1 MTTIAELETPAVL
14 IDLDNVD
21 ANLRRAQAFADRHGL
36 QLRPHIKTH
45 KLPRFA
51 LQQVALGAVG
61 ITCQKLGEAEVM
73 ADAGLTDILLPY
85 NLLGPAKLTRLR
97 ALADRITLRVT
108 ADSLVTVDGYAGA
121 FAAAARPL
129 PVLVECDTGGGRVG
143 VQTPEAAVELATHI
157 AARPGLHFG
166 GLMTY
171 PAKGGTLAT
180 DAWLRRAVSLLEAGG
195 LTPEVVTTGGTP
207 DLWRADQGRAD
218 QGRAATEYRP
228 GTYIYLDRSQIE
240 AGVGGIADCAL
251 TVLTTV
257 VSRPTDTRAV
267 IDAGSKALTS
277 DTLGLQGFG
286 LILGYPDAVI
296 GALSEEHG
304 MVDLTRSPAKPAIG
318 EVVRV
323 IPNHACPVSNL
334 FDEVVLVRGET
345 VVEIVAVAARGRV
358 T

>member
-1 MTTIAELETPAVL
+1 MTTIAELETPVVL
-14 IDLDNVD
+14 IDLDKVD
-21 ANLRRAQAFADRHGL
+21 ANLRRAQDFADRHGL
-36 QLRPHIKTH
+36 RLRPHIKTH

-85 NLLGPAKLTRLR
+85 NILGASKLARLR
-97 ALADRITLRVT
+97 ALADRTTLQVT
-108 ADSLVTVDGYAGA
+108 ADSRVVVEGYADA
-121 FAAAARPL
+121 FAAATRPL

-143 VQTPEAAVELATHI
+143 VQTPEAAVALATVI
-157 AARPGLHFG
+157 ASHPGLRFG

-171 PAKGGTLAT
+171 PAKGGTQAT
-180 DAWLRRAVSLLEAGG
+180 DAWLRRATVLLEAAG

-207 DLWRADQGRAD
+207 DLWRADQAA
-218 QGRAATEYRP
+218 AATEYRP
-228 GTYIYLDRSQIE
+228 GTYIYLDRSQVE

-251 TVLTTV
+251 TVLATV
-257 VSRPTDTRAV
+257 ISRPTDTRAV

-286 LILGYPDAVI
+286 LILGYPDAI
-296 GALSEEHG
+296 IAGLSEEHG
-304 MVDLTRSPAKPAIG
+304 VVDLAGSVARPAIG
-318 EVVRV
+318 EMVRIV
-323 IPNHACPVSNL
+323 PNHACPVSNL

-345 VVEIVAVAARGRV
+345 VVDIVPVAARGRV
-358 T
+358 A